1 MTTTRRSSM
10 IVKPRHILS
19 ACFIARNAGRP
30 FDYRS
35 GSLEGVP
42 SEVAGNPA
50 GPVSGMKPHAPPPVS
65 LIRGIRAPVDNIIL
79 ALNAILAV
87 RKKIEFLCIVDTGGD
102 ISVFPAPGIERYSFF
117 LQVWTIPAD
126 RIRRG
131 SRLLK
136 QGPQSLFRRWIL
148 AVVQFI
154 QIQRGGQIRVDI
166 RARGRYPRLLAA
178 SGDIWDDHRGQDA
191 DNNDDEHDLDECKSI
206 LIS

>member
-1 MTTTRRSSM
+1 MTTTRRISM

-42 SEVAGNPA
+42 SEVEGNPA
-50 GPVSGMKPHAPPPVS
+50 MSGMKPHTPPPVS
-65 LIRGIRAPVDNIIL
+65 LIRGTCAPVGDIIL

-87 RKKIEFLCIVDTGGD
+87 REKIEFLCIVDTRGD

-126 RIRRG
+126 RLRRG

-136 QGPQSLFRRWIL
+136 QSSQSLFRRWIL
-148 AVVQFI
+148 AVFPFL

-166 RARGRYPRLLAA
+166 RARGRYPRLLTA
-178 SGDIWDDHRGQDA
+178 SGDIRDDHRGQDA
-191 DNNDDEHDLDECKSI
+191 DDDNDQHDLD
-206 LIS
+206 